1 MDAPNIAENPR
12 VRIALIGRGN
22 PDKVPRRHPMLEPMF
37 AALEALGVTPVQV
50 IYAEAAAEQVRAQL
64 LGCDGAL
71 VWVNPI
77 ADGVDR
83 TQFDALLREVSDAG
97 VWVSAHPDVTL
108 KMGVKE
114 VLTRTK
120 TLGWGSDAHAYDTVE
135 TFRGE
140 FPARL
145 AADRVRVL
153 KPNRGNGSQGVLK
166 VEVISSGSVGPDSLL
181 TVVEARGDVTETDVR
196 LSDFLDRYDAYLA
209 GGGRLIDQ
217 DLQRR
222 VGEGL
227 VRCYMCQDKVA
238 GFSEQFPRSKGPGEP
253 AGPPFGMASDK
264 TMHQETAPQF
274 QGLRRKME
282 TEWTPGLQ
290 GLLDIETAALPVLWD
305 ADFFYGPKTPDGED
319 SFVLC
324 EINISCVIPFPTT
337 AAPRIAAAARDQAAA
352 FKAALGACVVSAA
365 S

>member
-1 MDAPNIAENPR
+1 MGALDSEDHPQ
-12 VRIALIGRGN
+12 RIALVGRGN
-22 PDKVPRRHPMLEPMF
+22 PDRAPRRHPMLEPMF

-50 IYAEAAAEQVRAQL
+50 IYAEAAAERVRAQL

-71 VWVNPI
+71 VWVNPM

-83 TQFDALLREVSDAG
+83 TLFDALLREVSAEG
-97 VWVSAHPDVTL
+97 VWISAHPDVIL

-114 VLTRTK
+114 VLTRTR
-120 TLGWGSDAHAYDTVE
+120 TLGWGSDAHACDTVE
-135 TFRGE
+135 TFRRE

-145 AADRVRVL
+145 AANRVRVL

-166 VEVISSGSVGPDSLL
+166 VEVTSPGALDADSRL
-181 TVVEARGDVTETDVR
+181 TVVEARGDVTETGVR
-196 LSDFLDRYDAYLA
+196 LADFMDRYDTYLS
-209 GGGRLIDQ
+209 GGGGLIDQ
-217 DLQRR
+217 DLQPR

-253 AGPPFGMASDK
+253 AGAPFGMASDK
-264 TMHQETAPQF
+264 TMHEETAPRF

-290 GLLDIETAALPVLWD
+290 RLLDIETAALPVLWD

-324 EINISCVIPFPTT
+324 EINVSCVIPFPPT
-337 AAPRIAAAARDQAAA
+337 AAPRVAAAARDR
-352 FKAALGACVVSAA
+352 SAEFRGWRRSGSA
-365 S
+365 P